1 MAEVLQVGGRAIRT
15 RVADVLAGL
24 GAPAARERADWLV
37 ACIDG
42 IVYDRLVG
50 ANRDQPVVRDD
61 ILTMTRRLTDVAL
74 AR

>member
-1 MAEVLQVGGRAIRT
+1 MPTTLQAGDPRTTCSSDWPASSAHGG
-15 RVADVLAGL
+15 
-24 GAPAARERADWLV
+24 

-42 IVYDRLVG
+42 IVYDRLGG